1 MFLKNEINR
10 SQQDFKRERK
20 RRIKVLKS
28 EMKTEHQKRSY
39 RHYKWNRK
47 GVREK
52 NLQIKKCITAEE
64 ILMKNTT

>member
-1 MFLKNEINR
+1 MFLKNKINR

-28 EMKTEHQKRSY
+28 EMKTDQKRSY

-47 GVREK
+47 GVRQK
-52 NLQIKKCITAEE
+52 NLHIKKCITAEE